1 MALSENERRV
11 LAEMEEA
18 LSVDDPALVGAL
30 TGTRLYPGR
39 SRLLVSVAIIVGGI
53 ATLFAGLISKQTV
66 IGILGFLIALGG
78 VIMAIGAISAL
89 IGALRGGGPKAA
101 KAKGSTWASRMES
114 RWDRRNFD
122 N

>member
-1 MALSENERRV
+1 
-11 LAEMEEA
+11 
-18 LSVDDPALVGAL
+18 
-30 TGTRLYPGR
+30 
-39 SRLLVSVAIIVGGI
+39 
-53 ATLFAGLISKQTV
+53 LISKQTV

-78 VIMAIGAISAL
+78 VIMAISAISAL

-101 KAKGSTWASRMES
+101 KAKRSTWASRMES